1 MLKNTHSTMVNNW
14 KPKKGDTV
22 FVCSGDSRHPHT
34 KDTVKSSGSR
44 WIILYE
50 SEFRFDAETKQSEY
64 SNYTLYPS
72 EKAYVEELKR
82 SGALRKLRERLD
94 SWKIGENISFA
105 QIQKINDV
113 LDEVEKSIGD
123 GR

>member
-1 MLKNTHSTMVNNW
+1 MGNNW

-22 FVCSGDSRHPHT
+22 FVHSGDTRHSHAT
-34 KDTVKSSGSR
+34 GTVKSSGSR

-50 SEFRFDAETKQSEY
+50 NEFRFDAETKQSEY

-72 EKAYVEELKR
+72 EEAYVEELTR

-94 SWKIGENISFA
+94 SWKIGESVSFA
-105 QIQKINDV
+105 QIQRINDV

-123 GR
+123 EKS

>member
-1 MLKNTHSTMVNNW
+1 MRNKW

-22 FVCSGDSRHPHT
+22 FVRSGDSRHEHT
-34 KDTVKSSGSR
+34 TDTVKSSGSR

-72 EKAYVEELKR
+72 EEAYVEELKR
-82 SGALRKLRERLD
+82 SGALNKLRERLG

-105 QIQKINDV
+105 QIQRINDV
-113 LDEVEKSIGD
+113 LDEVEKSIED
-123 GR
+123 EK